1 MRPILTPGDLER
13 TAEELVRDGGT
24 GFLLSG
30 GCDHRGRVP
39 LGPFLDTVRDIKAR
53 TGLAVNLHTGL
64 VDEVGAGE
72 LLASEADAFS
82 VDVVQDP
89 RTIGHCLGRGVSP
102 RHYARTL
109 ELLAPSQRLVPH
121 VCVGLQSEKGEQDC
135 LELIR
140 SFKVR
145 AVVVLGLM
153 GTRGTPW
160 EGRGVAS
167 GRLSAFVRAAVEAVD
182 APVLLGCMRPRG
194 NWEVEV
200 QCIMDGISG
209 LVNPSQRTIRW
220 AEGQGYEAQNIP
232 ACCALHL

>member
-102 RHYARTL
+102 ALRPHPGTARSQPKAGTACL
-109 ELLAPSQRLVPH
+109 RRATVGEGGAGLLGADPL
-121 VCVGLQSEKGEQDC
+121 
-135 LELIR
+135 
-140 SFKVR
+140 FKVR
-145 AVVVLGLM
+145 AVVVL
-153 GTRGTPW
+153 
-160 EGRGVAS
+160 A
-167 GRLSAFVRAAVEAVD
+167 
-182 APVLLGCMRPRG
+182 
-194 NWEVEV
+194 
-200 QCIMDGISG
+200 
-209 LVNPSQRTIRW
+209 
-220 AEGQGYEAQNIP
+220 
-232 ACCALHL
+232 